1 MNKDQMRHTVL
12 MVEDDPLEIELV
24 RSAAAESCQNLDLVV
39 LQDTDAVLGW
49 LSGDAAKNRQM
60 PSVILIDL
68 KLPKLGGLAV
78 LRKLRMNAVA
88 RDVPILAFSAEYTR
102 DEVQMSYRAGANSF
116 VAKPAGFQQ
125 FIEFFCE
132 KIPYWLEPRQRALTA
147 SC

>member
-1 MNKDQMRHTVL
+1 MNENQMRHTVL
-12 MVEDDPLEIELV
+12 MVEEDPSEIELA
-24 RSAAAESCQNLDLVV
+24 RSAVVECCQNLDLVV
-39 LQDTDAVLGW
+39 LRDADAVLGW
-49 LSGDAAKNRQM
+49 LSGDATKRRQM

-88 RDVPILAFSAEYTR
+88 SGIPILAFSSEYTR
-102 DEVQMSYRAGANSF
+102 DEVQLSYRAGANSF

-132 KIPYWLEPRQRALTA
+132 KIPYWLEPRERAVAA